1 MAMCIELLEQRVAQ
15 LETQQRRWKYRF
27 FVLLSLMTFSGV
39 LLGAGVSRTGK
50 FDQLTVDKLTARS
63 IELKDAEGRMTHV
76 MGSLSKHSNIK
87 GSSGLELYPGPYFY
101 MYDPSGKHRTFRI
114 NQGYRGQ
121 LALRMSSPTKP
132 YDFNVVVQSREG
144 QGAINLFS
152 AAGPGSGVA
161 AMAASRS
168 TANMTVDANGKYLDL
183 SAAGPGSVGGGT
195 NLTLGEPATLKYQYW
210 PQR

>member
-1 MAMCIELLEQRVAQ
+1 MAMCIELLEQRIAQ
-15 LETQQRRWKYRF
+15 LETQQRQWKYRF

-121 LALRMSSPTKP
+121 LVLRMSSPTKP
-132 YDFNVVVQSREG
+132 YDFNVLVQASEG
-144 QGAINLFS
+144 QGAITLFS
-152 AAGPGSGVA
+152 DPRDTTNRSGVA
-161 AMAASRS
+161 AMTASRS
-168 TANMTVDANGKYLDL
+168 TADVTVKANGKRLML
-183 SAAGPGSVGGGT
+183 NAGPDRLGGT
-195 NLTLGEPATLKYQYW
+195 NLNLGGPGIKEQYW